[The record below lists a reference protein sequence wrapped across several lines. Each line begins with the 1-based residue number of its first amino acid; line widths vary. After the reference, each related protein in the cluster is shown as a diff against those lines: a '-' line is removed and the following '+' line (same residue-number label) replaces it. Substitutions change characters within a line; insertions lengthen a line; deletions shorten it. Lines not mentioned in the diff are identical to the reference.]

1 MKLIK
6 QTAELWTQSY
16 DELGIYKA
24 VERAARLCYRSN
36 DKVTEDSYKKF
47 IEMIS
52 SKGHNSPMEHGTVY
66 LTVPYNIPD
75 DLCVKG
81 YSNNPYSIVRISDD
95 CKTAYITTN
104 YRVLIEN
111 GWLED
116 LQYLCEPTEHHER
129 RISVHITTSI
139 GISRELNRHRCHS
152 ICEES
157 SRYCCYAKDKF
168 DNCIT
173 YVIPNWANIEEGE
186 YTNMLEIIRKTPID
200 GYELGVPKYLETLLD
215 AEITYLTLINKG
227 KTAQQAREILPLSTK
242 TELIHTAFESDW
254 RRFFKLRCSTAAH
267 PMMRELANQ
276 IKGLIES
283 NQG

>member
-1 MKLIK
+1 MKLIE
-6 QTAELWTQSY
+6 QTAEIWNQTN

-24 VERAARLCYRSN
+24 IEKAARLCYRSEN
-36 DKVTEDSYKKF
+36 RIDA
-47 IEMIS
+47 IS
-52 SKGHNSPMEHGTVY
+52 FEKIIKRLKLNGHLSPMEHGTVY
-66 LTVPYNIPD
+66 LTVPYNISD
-75 DLCVKG
+75 DLRVKG
-81 YSNNPYSIVRISDD
+81 YSNNPYSIVRISED
-95 CKTAYITTN
+95 CKTVYITTN

-267 PMMRELANQ
+267 PMMQDLANK
-276 IKGLIES
+276 IKGLIY
-283 NQG
+283 G